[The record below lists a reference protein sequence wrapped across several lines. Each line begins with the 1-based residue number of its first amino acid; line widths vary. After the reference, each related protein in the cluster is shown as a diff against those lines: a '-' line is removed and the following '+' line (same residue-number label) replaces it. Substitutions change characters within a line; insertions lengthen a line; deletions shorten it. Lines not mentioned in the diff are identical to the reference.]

1 MGRSSLVRRVALHRP
16 QAIRSTLIK
25 LSCSSTIERVVPH
38 FPFPQEGVRNG
49 TVRAIC
55 GPLVCP
61 RVFNQAGSECLKIS
75 LTRCG
80 ATTIPC
86 GRARILPVNYTKVSS
101 PRRPSPSYIYDD
113 PTTTRPVSPSSSR
126 RSWLLTN
133 LAPSPRSTSSGKA
146 ATSATLPPNFC
157 VQLLI
162 VHLRNAFPRTRN
174 PPLFE
179 V

>member
-1 MGRSSLVRRVALHRP
+1 MSHLPPWKGSEMEL
-16 QAIRSTLIK
+16 
-25 LSCSSTIERVVPH
+25 
-38 FPFPQEGVRNG
+38 
-49 TVRAIC
+49 C
-55 GPLVCP
+55 GPYTGPWDAPVSSIKWVPNTLGYRSP
-61 RVFNQAGSECLKIS
+61 AAGPPIS
-75 LTRCG
+75 PMEEHG
-80 ATTIPC
+80 FS
-86 GRARILPVNYTKVSS
+86 PVNYTQVSS

-113 PTTTRPVSPSSSR
+113 PTMTRPVSPSSSR
-126 RSWLLTN
+126 RSYLLTN